1 LRRDELATTVIRPF
15 VCLSNSLNVSVGAL
29 ECHPQNFW
37 DEWSNVFDMLV
48 MILGVAT
55 QLLYVSDPLD
65 YEAAEEGAIVI
76 RILRDGFQFLRL
88 GVFLKNHAKSEP
100 YKMVDFSSVDEFGTV
115 PVRFQNDD
123 LLDEACGEMS
133 EESSVASGSSSD
145 F

>member
-1 LRRDELATTVIRPF
+1 
-15 VCLSNSLNVSVGAL
+15 
-29 ECHPQNFW
+29 
-37 DEWSNVFDMLV
+37 VFDILV

-55 QLLYVSDPLD
+55 QLLYVTDPLD
-65 YEAAEEGAIVI
+65 YGAAEEGAIAI
-76 RILRDGFQFLRL
+76 RIFRDGFQFLRL

-123 LLDEACGEMS
+123 LLDEACSEMS